1 MDDLRGEL
9 NSLRKEVQILNNKIN
24 ALSIKLD
31 EIEGVNKLNLADYS
45 KDTIKSQITPL
56 DNISEKKNSDLTPLE
71 SIKNEKFTLLTPKN
85 KEQTKKSFNLE
96 TSIGKNLMGILAS
109 LLIFIGVASFVAL
122 IFNNLT
128 DAMKVILMYLF
139 SFGLF
144 GIGFWRVSKEKN
156 AFSLSLISCGIGTVF
171 ISILLSNFY
180 FHIFGD
186 LLMFGLM
193 VIWAFFTLFLSSYF
207 KSSVFLFISYIGF
220 GFSLFLGTEYVY
232 EKTMSGLV
240 LFGLLFALQCVFM
253 GTVSIIKKNIDNKTN
268 IAFFI
273 LSSILSFILV
283 LTTNRNISFGYF
295 TSISEMFYIL
305 MILGVLGL
313 NFKFMKDILDK
324 TSLKKNINKVCIS
337 ICLVLMC
344 IVNCGLFIS
353 IGGNVQRN
361 YGYDITP
368 AFENI
373 LNDKVV
379 EEELPEYYEYF
390 KNIKG
395 FKGIYSLYYI
405 NGFEDFDPYEFECM
419 THEERLDY
427 LQNFPMSDTSIETMR
442 YVYDF
447 APLFLF
453 LGCLLNLL
461 GIELFLDLKQYK
473 ILHQILVYL
482 LVFIGAV
489 SIINFEYL
497 KIIIAIIGLIPL
509 YILLLGLSYI
519 KKDSVLFN
527 SSQILLLVSLCGSS
541 IVQSSLDIF
550 DYEIYA
556 TNHSFYLCLYS
567 ILYFITFIAAGFVL
581 KNNYNKVSKIFYYV
595 GGLFSIGY
603 VVSLLGD
610 YWSDML
616 YTREKILQESMVYIA
631 ESDEL
636 AGRKLVNDLRYEFE
650 TIVLFISFTIYTLF
664 VRLSGFCRNWNNGQV
679 FSIGIQDEERDIVSA
694 INRIVM
700 GTCLIGGIS
709 LLYNIERLELIKFI
723 VLLLSFSLCFI
734 GNRELLKK
742 NSKILGFYVG
752 LKITVFLNL
761 VLNSYLTMSD
771 AGYIYSILCLLIAV
785 IFILLGFRN
794 KLSSFRVYGLCLSL
808 FSVLKLILVDISYTN
823 SISRILSFI
832 GSGLICFFIVWVY
845 NKMSERLKEQI
856 EN

>member
-56 DNISEKKNSDLTPLE
+56 DNISEKKNSDFTPLE

-193 VIWAFFTLFLSSYF
+193 IIWAFFTLFLSSYF

-220 GFSLFLGTEYVY
+220 GFSLFLGTEFVY

-240 LFGLLFALQCVFM
+240 LFGLLFALQCIFM
-253 GTVSIIKKNIDNKTN
+253 CTVNFIRKNIGNKTN

-273 LSSILSFILV
+273 LSLILSFILV
-283 LTTNRNISFGYF
+283 ITTNRNISFGYF
-295 TSISEMFYIL
+295 TSIPEIFYIL
-305 MILGVLGL
+305 MVLGVLGL

-324 TSLKKNINKVCIS
+324 ISLKKNINKICIS

-427 LQNFPMSDTSIETMR
+427 LQNFPMSDTSIEIMR

-489 SIINFEYL
+489 SIINF
-497 KIIIAIIGLIPL
+497 IIRVKL
-509 YILLLGLSYI
+509 Y
-519 KKDSVLFN
+519 
-527 SSQILLLVSLCGSS
+527 
-541 IVQSSLDIF
+541 
-550 DYEIYA
+550 
-556 TNHSFYLCLYS
+556 
-567 ILYFITFIAAGFVL
+567 
-581 KNNYNKVSKIFYYV
+581 
-595 GGLFSIGY
+595 
-603 VVSLLGD
+603 
-610 YWSDML
+610 
-616 YTREKILQESMVYIA
+616 
-631 ESDEL
+631 
-636 AGRKLVNDLRYEFE
+636 
-650 TIVLFISFTIYTLF
+650 
-664 VRLSGFCRNWNNGQV
+664 
-679 FSIGIQDEERDIVSA
+679 
-694 INRIVM
+694 
-700 GTCLIGGIS
+700 
-709 LLYNIERLELIKFI
+709 
-723 VLLLSFSLCFI
+723 
-734 GNRELLKK
+734 
-742 NSKILGFYVG
+742 
-752 LKITVFLNL
+752 
-761 VLNSYLTMSD
+761 
-771 AGYIYSILCLLIAV
+771 
-785 IFILLGFRN
+785 
-794 KLSSFRVYGLCLSL
+794 
-808 FSVLKLILVDISYTN
+808 
-823 SISRILSFI
+823 
-832 GSGLICFFIVWVY
+832 
-845 NKMSERLKEQI
+845 
-856 EN
+856 